1 MLRLLPLPALLAAAL
16 AVGPRVPPPA
26 ASPASAAPRPLVLLV
41 HGRGLNGA
49 DTLALRRAWHAA
61 LDGGVEGVTG
71 HPLLRE
77 NDLRLVWYADALGS
91 EATARCGADAP
102 GGSRRQGWARDMATT
117 LEAAGTLMELASLWL
132 GGPEGAALG
141 ALAGD
146 LVYLGD
152 EGRRCAAGE
161 RLARALEAAEAEG
174 RPVVLVAHS
183 FGALVSYHHLQAR
196 EDDDGPAVARWV
208 TVGSLLG
215 HPELRELLLDEGRR
229 GGLPPRVGSWVNVH
243 DPSDP
248 FSAPLV
254 GLGAGAPEGAVEDR
268 VARGG
273 HDGDPHDPAR
283 YLGDPATVGAVL
295 EAWCAA
301 AGGTAEPACSAP
313 AARRAAPDA

>member
-1 MLRLLPLPALLAAAL
+1 MPRLLPLPALLAASL
-16 AVGPRVPPPA
+16 AAAAHVPAPA
-26 ASPASAAPRPLVLLV
+26 AGPAAAAPRPVVLLV

-61 LDGGVEGVTG
+61 LDGGVERVTG
-71 HPLLRE
+71 HRLLAGD
-77 NDLRLVWYADALGS
+77 DLRLVWYADALGS
-91 EATARCGADAP
+91 DATAACGADAP
-102 GGSRRQGWARDMATT
+102 RASRQQGWARDMATT
-117 LEAAGTLMELASLWL
+117 LEAAGTLMELAALWL

-161 RLARALEAAEAEG
+161 RVTRALATAEAEG

-196 EDDDGPAVARWV
+196 DADDGPEVARWV

-215 HPELRELLLDEGRR
+215 HPELRQLLLDEGR

-243 DPSDP
+243 DPADP

-254 GLGAGAPEGAVEDR
+254 GLGAGAPESTVEDR
-268 VARGG
+268 IARGT

-301 AGGTAEPACSAP
+301 AGGAAEPACSAP
-313 AARRAAPDA
+313 AARRAAPGA